1 MQALHE
7 KKGRKK
13 EEEEEER
20 FDIAREKHKKEKFVA
35 ELQQKRDRLRERGG
49 RRGGGVEEHIFI
61 WIKSPVSGWAE

>member
-20 FDIAREKHKKEKFVA
+20 FDIARGKHKKEK
-35 ELQQKRDRLRERGG
+35 LWQSYSKKRDRLRERGG
-49 RRGGGVEEHIFI
+49 RRGGGE
-61 WIKSPVSGWAE
+61 

>member
-20 FDIAREKHKKEKFVA
+20 FDIAREKHKKEKSW
-35 ELQQKRDRLRERGG
+35 QSYS
-49 RRGGGVEEHIFI
+49 
-61 WIKSPVSGWAE
+61 KSKTD